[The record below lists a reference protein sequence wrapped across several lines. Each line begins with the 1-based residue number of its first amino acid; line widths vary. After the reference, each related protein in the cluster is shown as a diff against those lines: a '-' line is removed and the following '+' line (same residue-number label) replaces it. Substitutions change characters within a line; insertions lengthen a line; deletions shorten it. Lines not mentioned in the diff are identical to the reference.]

1 MSGEWIEAVKRVN
14 AVWFSP
20 TGTTQKTVEAVAKS
34 ICKNMDGDTEYKS
47 TSFTL
52 SREREKHLEF
62 NEEDI
67 VVFGVPVY
75 AGRVPNI
82 LLKYLNTVI
91 GGRSQVVPIVV
102 YGNRNYDDALIELK
116 GIMEVCNFKV
126 VAAGAFIGEHSFS
139 RILAKDRP
147 DVLDM
152 EIAESFG
159 AKISSK
165 IAAGNVKDC
174 IDVKGEYPCRPYY
187 RPRDIEGNFY
197 DFRKIKPKTK
207 NTCKDCKTC
216 VEVCPMGSIDRDDV
230 SKFTGICIKCGAC
243 IKKCP
248 VGAKYYDDVNYLKH
262 QHELEDECKERKE
275 PELFCDK

>member
-1 MSGEWIEAVKRVN
+1 MGKTVKRVN

-20 TGTTQKTVEAVAKS
+20 TGTTQKTVEAVAGS
-34 ICKNMDGDTEYKS
+34 ICKNMGGDTEYKS

-52 SREREKHLEF
+52 ACEREKHLEF

-82 LLKYLNTVI
+82 LLKYLNTVT
-91 GGRSQVVPIVV
+91 GGRSQVVPVVV

-116 GIMEVCNFKV
+116 DIMEDRNFRV

-139 RILAKDRP
+139 KILAKNRP

-159 AKISSK
+159 AKISSEIK
-165 IAAGNVKDC
+165 VGNSKGC
-174 IDVKGEYPCRPYY
+174 IDIKGENPYRPYY
-187 RPRDIEGNFY
+187 RPRDIEGKFY
-197 DFRKIKPKTK
+197 DFRKIKPKTNDK
-207 NTCKDCKTC
+207 CTDCKLC
-216 VEVCPMGSIDRDDV
+216 VEVCPMASIDRDDV

-243 IKKCP
+243 VKRCP
-248 VGAKYYDDVNYLKH
+248 VGAKYFDDVNYLKH
-262 QHELEDECKERKE
+262 QHELEDTFEDRKE
-275 PELFCDK
+275 PELFF

>member
-1 MSGEWIEAVKRVN
+1 MVASVKRVN

-20 TGTTQKTVEAVAKS
+20 TGTTKKTVEAVAGS
-34 ICKNMDGDTEYKS
+34 ICKNMGADTEYKS

-52 SREREKHLEF
+52 AGEREKKLAF
-62 NEEDI
+62 NEEDL

-82 LLKYLNTVI
+82 LLKYLNTVT
-91 GGRSQVVPIVV
+91 GGRSKAVPIVV
-102 YGNRNYDDALIELK
+102 YGNRHYDDALIELK
-116 GIMEVCNFKV
+116 DILEDRNFRV

-139 RILAKDRP
+139 KILAKDRP

-159 AKISSK
+159 AKICSEIEIGNSK
-165 IAAGNVKDC
+165 DAIVVN
-174 IDVKGEYPCRPYY
+174 GENPYRPYY

-197 DFRKIKPKTK
+197 DFRKIKPKT
-207 NTCKDCKTC
+207 NDNCTDCKIC
-216 VEVCPMGSIDRDDV
+216 VEVCPMESIDGDDV

-248 VGAKYYDDVNYLKH
+248 AGAKYYDDVNYLKH
-262 QHELEDECKERKE
+262 QHELEDECQDRKE
-275 PELFCDK
+275 PELFF

>member
-1 MSGEWIEAVKRVN
+1 MGATVKRVN

-20 TGTTQKTVEAVAKS
+20 TGTTQKTVEAIAAS
-34 ICKNMDGDTEYKS
+34 ICKNMGGDTECKS

-52 SREREKHLEF
+52 AGEREKILEF
-62 NEEDI
+62 NKKDI

-91 GGRSQVVPIVV
+91 GGGSQVVPIVV

-116 GIMEVCNFKV
+116 GIMEDRNFRV

-139 RILAKDRP
+139 KVLAKDRP
-147 DVLDM
+147 DARDI

-159 AKISSK
+159 AKISNEIKLGTSK
-165 IAAGNVKDC
+165 DR
-174 IDVKGEYPCRPYY
+174 IDVKGENPCRPYY

-197 DFRKIKPKTK
+197 DFRKIKPKT
-207 NTCKDCKTC
+207 NDTCTDCKVC
-216 VEVCPMGSIDRDDV
+216 AEVCPMGSIDRDDV
-230 SKFTGICIKCGAC
+230 SKFIGICIKCGAC
-243 IKKCP
+243 IKKCH

-262 QHELEDECKERKE
+262 QHELEDEFVDRKE
-275 PELFCDK
+275 PELFF

>member
-1 MSGEWIEAVKRVN
+1 MGEVVKRVN

-20 TGTTQKTVEAVAKS
+20 TGTTQKTVEAVAES
-34 ICKNMDGDTEYKS
+34 ICKNMGGDTEYKS

-52 SREREKHLEF
+52 AGEREKNLEF

-82 LLKYLNTVI
+82 LLKYLNTVT
-91 GGRSQVVPIVV
+91 GGRSQVVPVVV

-116 GIMEVCNFKV
+116 DIMEDRNFRV

-139 RILAKDRP
+139 KILAKDRP

-159 AKISSK
+159 AKISSEIK
-165 IAAGNVKDC
+165 FRNSKGC
-174 IDVKGEYPCRPYY
+174 ID
-187 RPRDIEGNFY
+187 
-197 DFRKIKPKTK
+197 
-207 NTCKDCKTC
+207 
-216 VEVCPMGSIDRDDV
+216 
-230 SKFTGICIKCGAC
+230 
-243 IKKCP
+243 
-248 VGAKYYDDVNYLKH
+248 
-262 QHELEDECKERKE
+262 LEDKFEDRKE
-275 PELFCDK
+275 PELFF

>member
-1 MSGEWIEAVKRVN
+1 MGETVKSVN

-20 TGTTQKTVEAVAKS
+20 TGTTQKTVEAIAAS
-34 ICKNMDGDTEYKS
+34 ICKNMGADTEYKS

-52 SREREKHLEF
+52 ADEREKILEF
-62 NEEDI
+62 NEKDI

-82 LLKYLNTVI
+82 LLKYLETVI
-91 GGRSQVVPIVV
+91 GGRSQVVPVVV

-116 GIMEVCNFKV
+116 GIMEDRNFRV
-126 VAAGAFIGEHSFS
+126 IAAAAFIGEHSFS
-139 RILAKDRP
+139 KILAKDRP
-147 DVLDM
+147 DVQDI

-159 AKISSK
+159 VKISSEIK
-165 IAAGNVKDC
+165 AGNSKDG
-174 IDVKGEYPCRPYY
+174 IDVKGENPCRPYY

-197 DFRKIKPKTK
+197 DFRKIKPKT
-207 NTCKDCKTC
+207 NDNCTDCKIC

-243 IKKCP
+243 IKKCH

-262 QHELEDECKERKE
+262 QHELEDEFVDRKE
-275 PELFCDK
+275 PELFF

>member
-1 MSGEWIEAVKRVN
+1 MGETVKRVN

-20 TGTTQKTVEAVAKS
+20 TGTTQKVIEAIAAS
-34 ICKNMDGDTEYKS
+34 ICKHMGGDTEYKS

-52 SREREKHLEF
+52 AVEREKNLEF
-62 NEEDI
+62 NEKDI

-82 LLKYLNTVI
+82 LLKFLNTVI
-91 GGRSQVVPIVV
+91 GGRSQVVPVVV

-116 GIMEVCNFKV
+116 GIMEDRNFRV

-139 RILAKDRP
+139 KILAKGRP
-147 DVLDM
+147 DVLDI

-159 AKISSK
+159 ANISSEIK
-165 IAAGNVKDC
+165 SGNSKDG
-174 IDVKGEYPCRPYY
+174 IDVKGESPYRPYY

-197 DFRKIKPKTK
+197 DFRKIKPKT
-207 NTCKDCKTC
+207 NDTCTDCKVC
-216 VEVCPMGSIDRDDV
+216 AEVCPMGSIYMDDV
-230 SKFTGICIKCGAC
+230 SKFIGICIKCGAC
-243 IKKCP
+243 IQKCP

-262 QHELEDECKERKE
+262 QHELEDEFIDRKE
-275 PELFCDK
+275 PELFF